1 MYHIEKSIDFDVH
14 FGIVA
19 SVLGDSKFA
28 RLIKGIQDELL
39 L

>member
-19 SVLGDSKFA
+19 SVLGGSKFA
-28 RLIKGIQDELL
+28 RPIKGSHDELL